1 LVSDR
6 EGGGISPLRWHFDEP
21 PNEEVFPPMIRTKRF
36 VAALRR
42 TPSDLKR
49 LFQEPLLL
57 MGILL
62 VNVFLFLFVVLPL
75 FKIFQL
81 SFEDNGRFSLQVF
94 VDLMS
99 KRYNVQP
106 LIHSLT
112 LGVAVSI
119 LGTLI
124 GFIFAYA
131 ITRVDIPWKRFFTV
145 TATFPIIAPPFMM
158 SLSAILLFGK
168 QGFVSKMILREMIQ
182 FKIYGFW
189 GLLVVETL
197 TYFSTAYLTLYGVLQ
212 AIDPAL
218 EDAALDLGASKGKIF
233 RSITLPLA
241 TPGIASAILLI
252 FSQSLADFGNPMILA
267 GNYTILATQAYLT
280 IVGMYNMK
288 GGAALAILLLIPS
301 LIAFCVQKYWVS
313 RKSYVT
319 VTGKPSAARIKVD
332 RPLTKYSI
340 FGLCLLLAS
349 VIFLFYGMILFG
361 SVVKLWGANH
371 SLTWDNYVH
380 VFTIGWEYIKDT
392 LLLSSIA
399 TPIAGVL
406 AMVIAFLVVRKNF
419 PGKRLMELVSLL
431 TFAVPGTVV
440 GIGYILAFNQRP
452 LLLTG
457 TAAIIVLLFIFR
469 DIAVGVQTGIAELQQ
484 IDPSIEEAST
494 DLGADSSVTFR
505 RITLPL
511 ITPAFYAGLA
521 FTFVKC
527 MTAISAVIFVV
538 SGKWNL
544 ITIAILGSVENSD
557 LSQAAAFSV
566 VIIIFILLALWLI
579 QFLVNRLGGGRK
591 LKFEKAE
598 TLQSI

>member
-1 LVSDR
+1 MPRSVRAVAYL
-6 EGGGISPLRWHFDEP
+6 
-21 PNEEVFPPMIRTKRF
+21 KRI
-36 VAALRR
+36 
-42 TPSDLKR
+42 PSDIRKLWG
-49 LFQEPLLL
+49 EPLLL
-57 MGILL
+57 FGITL
-62 VNVFLFLFVVLPL
+62 VSVFLFLFIVLPL

-81 SFEDNGRFSLQVF
+81 SFEENGRYSLKVF
-94 VDLMS
+94 AELLS
-99 KRYNVQP
+99 KSYNVQP

-112 LGVAVSI
+112 LGAAVSI
-119 LGTLI
+119 LGTVI

-131 ITRVDIPWKRFFTV
+131 VTRVDIPWKRFFNV

-168 QGFVSKMILREMIQ
+168 QGFVSNMILNDIIH
-182 FKIYGFW
+182 FKIYGFY

-218 EDAALDLGASKGKIF
+218 EDAALDLGAPKWKVF
-233 RSITLPLA
+233 TRITLPLA
-241 TPGIASAILLI
+241 TPGIASAILLV

-280 IVGMYNMK
+280 IVGMYDMRS
-288 GGAALAILLLIPS
+288 GAGLAILLLIPS
-301 LIAFCVQKYWVS
+301 LIAFGLQKYWVS

-319 VTGKPSAARIKVD
+319 VTGKPSSTRIKMDHPV
-332 RPLTKYSI
+332 TKYSI
-340 FGLCLLLAS
+340 FGLCLLLTG

-361 SVVKLWGANH
+361 SFVKLWGANH
-371 SLTWDNYVH
+371 TLTFGNYKH
-380 VFTIGWEYIKDT
+380 VFTVGWGFIRDT

-399 TPIAGVL
+399 TPIAGIL
-406 AMVIAFLVVRKNF
+406 AMFIAFLVVRKNF

-440 GIGYILAFNQRP
+440 GIGYILAFNEYP
-452 LLLTG
+452 LKLTG

-469 DIAVGVQTGIAELQQ
+469 DLAVGVQTGIAELQQ
-484 IDPSIEEAST
+484 IDPSIEEAAT
-494 DLGADSSVTFR
+494 DLGADSATTFR

-527 MTAISAVIFVV
+527 MTAVSAVIFVV

-566 VIIIFILLALWLI
+566 VIIVFILLALWLI
-579 QFLVNRLGGGRK
+579 QFLVKQMQGEQRIR
-591 LKFEKAE
+591 FERAE
-598 TLQSI
+598 AL

>member
-1 LVSDR
+1 
-6 EGGGISPLRWHFDEP
+6 
-21 PNEEVFPPMIRTKRF
+21 MIRTKRF
-36 VAALRR
+36 VATLKR

-131 ITRVDIPWKRFFTV
+131 ITRVNIPWKRFFTV

-168 QGFVSKMILREMIQ
+168 QGFVSKMILGEIIQ

-392 LLLSSIA
+392 LILSSIA
-399 TPIAGVL
+399 TPISGVL

-511 ITPAFYAGLA
+511 ITPAFYTGLA

>member
-1 LVSDR
+1 
-6 EGGGISPLRWHFDEP
+6 
-21 PNEEVFPPMIRTKRF
+21 MIRTKRF
-36 VAALRR
+36 VASLRR

-131 ITRVDIPWKRFFTV
+131 ITRVNIPWKRFFTV

-332 RPLTKYSI
+332 RSLTKYSI

-371 SLTWDNYVH
+371 SLTWNNYIH

-399 TPIAGVL
+399 TPISGVL
-406 AMVIAFLVVRKNF
+406 AMIIAFLVVRKNF

-494 DLGADSSVTFR
+494 DLGADSSITFR

-511 ITPAFYAGLA
+511 ITPAFYSGLA

-566 VIIIFILLALWLI
+566 VIIVFILLALWLI

-598 TLQSI
+598 SLQSI

>member
-1 LVSDR
+1 MAKR
-6 EGGGISPLRWHFDEP
+6 
-21 PNEEVFPPMIRTKRF
+21 KRF
-36 VAALRR
+36 VAYFKRI
-42 TPSDLKR
+42 PSDIRKLVR
-49 LFQEPLLL
+49 EPLLL
-57 MGILL
+57 IGILL
-62 VNVFLFLFVVLPL
+62 VNLFLFLFIVFPL
-75 FKIFQL
+75 FKIFQM
-81 SFEDNGRFSLQVF
+81 SFEENGQFSLQVF
-94 VDLMS
+94 VDVLS
-99 KRYNVQP
+99 KRYNVLP
-106 LIHSLT
+106 LIHSLN

-119 LGTLI
+119 LSTMI
-124 GFIFAYA
+124 GFVFAYA
-131 ITRVDIPWKRFFTV
+131 ITRVDIPWKRFFNV

-168 QGFVSKMILREMIQ
+168 QGFVSKMILDGLIE
-182 FKIYGFW
+182 FKIYGFY

-197 TYFSTAYLTLYGVLQ
+197 TYFPTAYLTLYGVLQ

-241 TPGIASAILLI
+241 TPGLASAFLLV

-301 LIAFCVQKYWVS
+301 LIAFFLQKYWVS

-319 VTGKPSAARIKVD
+319 VTGKPSTTRIKMD
-332 RPLTKYSI
+332 YPLTKYSI
-340 FGLCLLLAS
+340 FGLCLLLAAI
-349 VIFLFYGMILFG
+349 IFLFYGMVFFG
-361 SVVKLWGANH
+361 SLVKLWGANH
-371 SLTWDNYVH
+371 SLTINNYRH
-380 VFTIGWEYIKDT
+380 VFTVGWEFIKDT
-392 LLLSSIA
+392 LLLSSVA
-399 TPIAGVL
+399 TPIAGIL
-406 AMVIAFLVVRKNF
+406 AMIIAFLVVRKNF
-419 PGKRLMELVSLL
+419 PGKRLMEMVSLL

-440 GIGYILAFNQRP
+440 GIGYILAFNEPP
-452 LLLTG
+452 LVLTG
-457 TAAIIVLLFIFR
+457 TAAIIILLFIFR

-494 DLGADSSVTFR
+494 DLGADSSYTFR
-505 RITLPL
+505 KITLPL
-511 ITPAFYAGLA
+511 ITPAFYSGLA

-579 QFLVNRLGGGRK
+579 QYLVNQIGGGRK
-591 LKFEKAE
+591 IKFEKAE
-598 TLQSI
+598 VVRSN

>member
-1 LVSDR
+1 MPRSVRAVAYL
-6 EGGGISPLRWHFDEP
+6 
-21 PNEEVFPPMIRTKRF
+21 KRI
-36 VAALRR
+36 
-42 TPSDLKR
+42 PSDIRKLWR
-49 LFQEPLLL
+49 EPLLL
-57 MGILL
+57 FGITL
-62 VNVFLFLFVVLPL
+62 VSVFLFLFIVLPL

-81 SFEDNGRFSLQVF
+81 SFEENGHYSLKVF
-94 VDLMS
+94 AELLS
-99 KRYNVQP
+99 KNYNVQP

-112 LGVAVSI
+112 LGAAVSI
-119 LGTLI
+119 LGTVI

-131 ITRVDIPWKRFFTV
+131 VTRVDIPWKRFFNV

-168 QGFVSKMILREMIQ
+168 QGFVSNMILNDIIH
-182 FKIYGFW
+182 FKIYGFY

-218 EDAALDLGASKGKIF
+218 EDAALDLGASKWKVF
-233 RSITLPLA
+233 TRITLPLA
-241 TPGIASAILLI
+241 TPGIASAILLV

-280 IVGMYNMK
+280 IVGMYDMRS
-288 GGAALAILLLIPS
+288 GAGLAILLLIPS
-301 LIAFCVQKYWVS
+301 LIAFGLQKYWVS

-319 VTGKPSAARIKVD
+319 VTGKPSSTRIKMDHPV
-332 RPLTKYSI
+332 TKYSI
-340 FGLCLLLAS
+340 FGLCLLLTG

-361 SVVKLWGANH
+361 SFVKLWGANH
-371 SLTWDNYVH
+371 TLTFGNYKH
-380 VFTIGWEYIKDT
+380 VFTVGWGFIRDT

-399 TPIAGVL
+399 TPIAGIL
-406 AMVIAFLVVRKNF
+406 AMFIAFLVVRKNF

-440 GIGYILAFNQRP
+440 GIGYILAFNEYP
-452 LLLTG
+452 LKLTG

-469 DIAVGVQTGIAELQQ
+469 DLAVGVQTGIAELQQ
-484 IDPSIEEAST
+484 IDPSIEEAAT
-494 DLGADSSVTFR
+494 DLGADSATTFR

-527 MTAISAVIFVV
+527 MTAVSAVIFVV

-566 VIIIFILLALWLI
+566 VIIVFILLALWLI
-579 QFLVNRLGGGRK
+579 QFLVKQMQGEQRIR
-591 LKFEKAE
+591 FERAE
-598 TLQSI
+598 AL

>member
-1 LVSDR
+1 MAT
-6 EGGGISPLRWHFDEP
+6 H
-21 PNEEVFPPMIRTKRF
+21 KRLIAYF
-36 VAALRR
+36 KRI
-42 TPSDLKR
+42 PSDIRKL
-49 LFQEPLLL
+49 LGDPLLL
-57 MGILL
+57 IGILL
-62 VNVFLFLFVVLPL
+62 VNLFLFLFIVFPL

-81 SFEDNGRFSLQVF
+81 SFEEEGRFSINVF
-94 VDLMS
+94 FELLS

-119 LGTLI
+119 LSTAI

-131 ITRVDIPWKRFFTV
+131 VTRVDIPWKRFFNV

-168 QGFVSKMILREMIQ
+168 QGFVSKMILGNLIE
-182 FKIYGFW
+182 FKIYGFY

-197 TYFSTAYLTLYGVLQ
+197 TYFPTAYLTLYGVLQ

-241 TPGIASAILLI
+241 TPGLASAFLLV

-280 IVGMYNMK
+280 IVGMYDMK

-301 LIAFCVQKYWVS
+301 LIAFFLQKYWVS

-319 VTGKPSAARIKVD
+319 VTGKPSATRIKMD
-332 RPLTKYSI
+332 HPLTKVSI
-340 FGLCLLLAS
+340 FGLCILLTT
-349 VIFLFYGMILFG
+349 VIFLFYGMVFFG
-361 SVVKLWGANH
+361 SLVKLWGANH
-371 SLTWDNYVH
+371 TLTLNNYKH
-380 VFTIGWEYIKDT
+380 VFTVGGEFIKDT

-399 TPIAGVL
+399 TPIAGIL
-406 AMVIAFLVVRKNF
+406 AMIIAFLVVRKNF
-419 PGKRLMELVSLL
+419 PGKRLMEMVSLL

-440 GIGYILAFNQRP
+440 GIGYILAFNEPP
-452 LLLTG
+452 LVLTG

-494 DLGADSSVTFR
+494 DLGADSSFTFR
-505 RITLPL
+505 KITLPL
-511 ITPAFYAGLA
+511 ITPAFYSGLA

-566 VIIIFILLALWLI
+566 VIIVFILLALWLI
-579 QFLVNRLGGGRK
+579 QFLVNRVGGGRK
-591 LKFEKAE
+591 IRFEKAE
-598 TLQSI
+598 VVRSN

>member
-1 LVSDR
+1 MPKSGRAVAYL
-6 EGGGISPLRWHFDEP
+6 
-21 PNEEVFPPMIRTKRF
+21 KR
-36 VAALRR
+36 V
-42 TPSDLKR
+42 PSDLRK
-49 LFQEPLLL
+49 LWEEPLLL
-57 MGILL
+57 LGITL
-62 VNVFLFLFVVLPL
+62 VGIFLFLFIVLPL

-81 SFEDNGRFSLQVF
+81 SFEESGRYSLNVF
-94 VDLMS
+94 VELLS

-106 LIHSLT
+106 LIHSLN
-112 LGVAVSI
+112 LGAAVSI
-119 LGTLI
+119 LGTAI

-131 ITRVDIPWKRFFTV
+131 ITRVDIPWKRFFNI

-168 QGFVSKMILREMIQ
+168 QGFVSNMLLNNVIQ
-182 FKIYGFW
+182 FKIYGFY

-218 EDAALDLGASKGKIF
+218 EDAALDLGASKWKVF
-233 RSITLPLA
+233 TRITLPLA
-241 TPGIASAILLI
+241 TPGIASAILLV

-280 IVGMYNMK
+280 IVGMYDMRS
-288 GGAALAILLLIPS
+288 GAGLAILLLIPS
-301 LIAFCVQKYWVS
+301 LIAFGLQKYWVS

-319 VTGKPSAARIKVD
+319 VTGKPSSTRIKMD
-332 RPLTKYSI
+332 HPITKYSI
-340 FGLCLLLAS
+340 FGLCLLLTA
-349 VIFLFYGMILFG
+349 VIFLFYGMVLFG

-371 SLTWDNYVH
+371 TLTFDNYRH
-380 VFTIGWEYIKDT
+380 VFTVGWGFIRDT

-399 TPIAGVL
+399 TPIAGLL
-406 AMVIAFLVVRKNF
+406 AMFIAFLVVRKNF

-440 GIGYILAFNQRP
+440 GIGYILAFNEYP
-452 LLLTG
+452 LKLTG

-469 DIAVGVQTGIAELQQ
+469 DLAVGVQTGIAELQQ
-484 IDPSIEEAST
+484 IDPCIEEAAT
-494 DLGADSSVTFR
+494 DLGADSATTFR

-527 MTAISAVIFVV
+527 MTAVSAVIFVV

-566 VIIIFILLALWLI
+566 VIILFILLALWLI
-579 QFLVNRLGGGRK
+579 QYLVKKMQGERRI
-591 LKFEKAE
+591 KFERAE
-598 TLQSI
+598 AL

>member
-1 LVSDR
+1 
-6 EGGGISPLRWHFDEP
+6 
-21 PNEEVFPPMIRTKRF
+21 MKRSQRM
-36 VAALRR
+36 VAYLRR
-42 TPSDLKR
+42 APSDIRK
-49 LFQEPLLL
+49 LFKEPLLL
-57 MGILL
+57 VGILL
-62 VNVFLFLFVVLPL
+62 VNLFLFLFIVLPL

-81 SFEDNGRFSLQVF
+81 SFEENGQFSLGVF
-94 VDLMS
+94 GDLLS

-112 LGVAVSI
+112 LGVSVSI
-119 LGTLI
+119 LGTII

-131 ITRVDIPWKRFFTV
+131 ITRADIPWKRFFNI

-168 QGFVSKMILREMIQ
+168 QGFVSKLILQNMIQ
-182 FKIYGFW
+182 FQIYGFY
-189 GLLVVETL
+189 GLLMVETL

-218 EDAALDLGASKGKIF
+218 EDAALDLGASKGKVF
-233 RSITLPLA
+233 KSITLPLA
-241 TPGIASAILLI
+241 TPGIASAVLLI
-252 FSQSLADFGNPMILA
+252 FSQSLADFGNPIILA

-301 LIAFCVQKYWVS
+301 LIAFLLQKYWVS

-319 VTGKPSAARIKVD
+319 VTGKPSSARIKMD
-332 RPLTKYSI
+332 DPLTRYGI
-340 FGLCLLLAS
+340 FGLCLFLTLI
-349 VIFLFYGMILFG
+349 IFLFYGMVIFG
-361 SVVKLWGANH
+361 SFVKLWGANH
-371 SLTWDNYVH
+371 SLTLNNYRH
-380 VFTIGWEYIKDT
+380 VFTIGWKYIKDT

-399 TPIAGVL
+399 TPLSGIL
-406 AMVIAFLVVRKNF
+406 AMIIAFLVVRKQF

-440 GIGYILAFNQRP
+440 GIGYILAFNQPP
-452 LLLTG
+452 LVLTG

-494 DLGADSSVTFR
+494 DLGADSAFTFR
-505 RITLPL
+505 KITLPL
-511 ITPAFYAGLA
+511 ITPAFYSGLA

-566 VIIIFILLALWLI
+566 VIIIFILIALWLI
-579 QFLVNRLGGGRK
+579 QRLVNQLGRGRK
-591 LKFEKAE
+591 IKFEKAE
-598 TLQSI
+598 AI

>member
-1 LVSDR
+1 
-6 EGGGISPLRWHFDEP
+6 
-21 PNEEVFPPMIRTKRF
+21 MIRTKRL
-36 VAALRR
+36 VAGLRR
-42 TPSDLKR
+42 TPSDVKR

-112 LGVAVSI
+112 LGMAVSI

-241 TPGIASAILLI
+241 TPGIASAMLLI

-280 IVGMYNMK
+280 IVGMFNMK

-392 LLLSSIA
+392 LILSSIA

-511 ITPAFYAGLA
+511 ITPAFYSGLA

-579 QFLVNRLGGGRK
+579 QFLVSRLGGGRK

>member
-1 LVSDR
+1 MPRSGRAVAYL
-6 EGGGISPLRWHFDEP
+6 
-21 PNEEVFPPMIRTKRF
+21 KR
-36 VAALRR
+36 V
-42 TPSDLKR
+42 PSDIRKLWR
-49 LFQEPLLL
+49 EPLLL
-57 MGILL
+57 FGITM
-62 VNVFLFLFVVLPL
+62 VGVFLFLFIVLPL

-81 SFEDNGRFSLQVF
+81 SFEENGRYSLKVF
-94 VDLMS
+94 AELLS
-99 KRYNVQP
+99 KSYNVQP

-112 LGVAVSI
+112 LGAAVSI
-119 LGTLI
+119 LGTVI

-131 ITRVDIPWKRFFTV
+131 VTRVDIPWKRFFNV

-168 QGFVSKMILREMIQ
+168 QGFVSNMILNDIIH
-182 FKIYGFW
+182 FKIYGFY

-218 EDAALDLGASKGKIF
+218 EDAALDLGAPKWKVF
-233 RSITLPLA
+233 TRITLPLA
-241 TPGIASAILLI
+241 TPGIASAILLV

-280 IVGMYNMK
+280 IVGMYDMRS
-288 GGAALAILLLIPS
+288 GAGLAILLLIPS
-301 LIAFCVQKYWVS
+301 LIAFGLQKYWVS

-319 VTGKPSAARIKVD
+319 VTGKPSSTRIKMDHPV
-332 RPLTKYSI
+332 TKYSI
-340 FGLCLLLAS
+340 FGLCLLLTG
-349 VIFLFYGMILFG
+349 VIFLFYGMVLFG
-361 SVVKLWGANH
+361 SIVKLWGANH
-371 SLTWDNYVH
+371 SLTFANYKH
-380 VFTIGWEYIKDT
+380 VFTVGWGFIRDT

-399 TPIAGVL
+399 TPIAGIL
-406 AMVIAFLVVRKNF
+406 AMIIAFLVVRKNF

-440 GIGYILAFNQRP
+440 GIGYILAFNQYP
-452 LLLTG
+452 LKLTG

-469 DIAVGVQTGIAELQQ
+469 DLAVGVQTGIAELQQ
-484 IDPSIEEAST
+484 IDPSIEEAAT
-494 DLGADSSVTFR
+494 DLGADSATTFR

-527 MTAISAVIFVV
+527 MTAVSAVIFVV

-566 VIIIFILLALWLI
+566 VIILFILLALWLI
-579 QFLVNRLGGGRK
+579 QFLVKQMQGERRI
-591 LKFEKAE
+591 KFERAE
-598 TLQSI
+598 AL

>member
-1 LVSDR
+1 ML
-6 EGGGISPLRWHFDEP
+6 
-21 PNEEVFPPMIRTKRF
+21 KRKRI
-36 VAALRR
+36 VAYLKRA
-42 TPSDLKR
+42 PSDIRK
-49 LFQEPLLL
+49 LFRDPLLL
-57 MGILL
+57 IGIIL
-62 VNVFLFLFVVLPL
+62 VNVFLFLFIVLPL

-81 SFEDNGRFSLQVF
+81 SFEENGQFSLKVF
-94 VDLMS
+94 VEVLS

-106 LIHSLT
+106 LIHSLN

-119 LGTLI
+119 LSTVI

-131 ITRVDIPWKRFFTV
+131 VTRVDIPWKRFFNV

-168 QGFVSKMILREMIQ
+168 QGFVSKMILQNLIE
-182 FKIYGFW
+182 FKIYGFY

-218 EDAALDLGASKGKIF
+218 EDAALDLGASKGKVF

-241 TPGIASAILLI
+241 TPGIASAILLV

-280 IVGMYNMK
+280 IVGMYDMK

-301 LIAFCVQKYWVS
+301 LMAFCLQKYWVS

-319 VTGKPSAARIKVD
+319 VTGKPSTTRIKMDHPV
-332 RPLTKYSI
+332 TKFSI
-340 FGLCLLLAS
+340 FGLCLVLAGI
-349 VIFLFYGMILFG
+349 IFLFYGMVFFG
-361 SVVKLWGANH
+361 SLVKLWGANH
-371 SLTWDNYVH
+371 SLTLNNYKH
-380 VFTIGWEYIKDT
+380 VFTVGWEFIKDT
-392 LLLSSIA
+392 LILSSIA
-399 TPIAGVL
+399 TPIAGIL
-406 AMVIAFLVVRKNF
+406 AMIIAFLVVRKNF

-440 GIGYILAFNQRP
+440 GIGYILAFNQPP
-452 LLLTG
+452 LVLTG
-457 TAAIIVLLFIFR
+457 TAAIIILLFIFR
-469 DIAVGVQTGIAELQQ
+469 DLAVGVQTGIAELQQ

-494 DLGADSSVTFR
+494 DLGADSSHTFR
-505 RITLPL
+505 KITLPL
-511 ITPAFYAGLA
+511 ITPAFYSGLA

-566 VIIIFILLALWLI
+566 VIIVFILLALWLI
-579 QFLVNRLGGGRK
+579 QYLVNQMGGGRRI
-591 LKFEKAE
+591 KFEKAE
-598 TLQSI
+598 ALQSR

>member
-1 LVSDR
+1 MAT
-6 EGGGISPLRWHFDEP
+6 H
-21 PNEEVFPPMIRTKRF
+21 KRLIAYF
-36 VAALRR
+36 KRI
-42 TPSDLKR
+42 PSDIRKLVR
-49 LFQEPLLL
+49 EPLLL
-57 MGILL
+57 IGILL
-62 VNVFLFLFVVLPL
+62 VNLFLFLFIVFPL

-81 SFEDNGRFSLQVF
+81 SFEEEGRLSISVF
-94 VDLMS
+94 FDLLS

-106 LIHSLT
+106 LIHSLN
-112 LGVAVSI
+112 LGVTVSI
-119 LGTLI
+119 LSTVI

-131 ITRVDIPWKRFFTV
+131 VTRVDIPWKRFFNV

-168 QGFVSKMILREMIQ
+168 QGFVSKMILGNLIE
-182 FKIYGFW
+182 FKIYGFY

-197 TYFSTAYLTLYGVLQ
+197 TYFPTAYLTLYGVLQ

-241 TPGIASAILLI
+241 TPGLASAFLLV

-280 IVGMYNMK
+280 IVGMYDMK

-301 LIAFCVQKYWVS
+301 LIAFFLQKYWVS

-319 VTGKPSAARIKVD
+319 VTGKPSATRIKMD
-332 RPLTKYSI
+332 HPLTKVSI
-340 FGLCLLLAS
+340 FGLCILLTT
-349 VIFLFYGMILFG
+349 VIFLFYGMVFFG
-361 SVVKLWGANH
+361 SLVKLWGANH
-371 SLTWDNYVH
+371 TLTLNNYKH
-380 VFTIGWEYIKDT
+380 VFTVGGEFIKDT

-399 TPIAGVL
+399 TPIAGIL
-406 AMVIAFLVVRKNF
+406 AMIIAFLVVRKNF
-419 PGKRLMELVSLL
+419 PGKRLMEMVSLL

-440 GIGYILAFNQRP
+440 GIGYILAFNEPP
-452 LLLTG
+452 LVLTG

-494 DLGADSSVTFR
+494 DLGADSSFTFR
-505 RITLPL
+505 KITLPL
-511 ITPAFYAGLA
+511 ITPAFYSGLA

-566 VIIIFILLALWLI
+566 VIIVFILLALWLI
-579 QFLVNRLGGGRK
+579 QFLVNRVGGGRK
-591 LKFEKAE
+591 IRFEKAE
-598 TLQSI
+598 VVRSN

>member
-1 LVSDR
+1 MPRSGRAVAYL
-6 EGGGISPLRWHFDEP
+6 
-21 PNEEVFPPMIRTKRF
+21 KR
-36 VAALRR
+36 V
-42 TPSDLKR
+42 PSDIRKLWR
-49 LFQEPLLL
+49 EPLLL
-57 MGILL
+57 LGITL
-62 VNVFLFLFVVLPL
+62 VSVFLFLFIVLPL

-81 SFEDNGRFSLQVF
+81 SFEENGRYSLKVF
-94 VDLMS
+94 AELLS
-99 KRYNVQP
+99 KSYNVQP

-112 LGVAVSI
+112 LGAAVSI
-119 LGTLI
+119 LGTVI

-131 ITRVDIPWKRFFTV
+131 VTRVDIPWKRFFNV

-168 QGFVSKMILREMIQ
+168 QGFVSNMILNDIIH
-182 FKIYGFW
+182 FKIYGFY

-218 EDAALDLGASKGKIF
+218 EDAALDLGASKWKVF
-233 RSITLPLA
+233 TRITLPLA
-241 TPGIASAILLI
+241 TPGIASAILLV

-280 IVGMYNMK
+280 IVGMYDMRS
-288 GGAALAILLLIPS
+288 GAGLAILLLIPS
-301 LIAFCVQKYWVS
+301 LIAFGLQKYWVS

-319 VTGKPSAARIKVD
+319 VTGKPSSTRIKMDHPV
-332 RPLTKYSI
+332 TKYSI
-340 FGLCLLLAS
+340 FGLCLLLTG
-349 VIFLFYGMILFG
+349 VIFLFYGMVLFG
-361 SVVKLWGANH
+361 SLVKLWGANH
-371 SLTWDNYVH
+371 SLTFDNYKH
-380 VFTIGWEYIKDT
+380 VFTVGWGFIRDT

-399 TPIAGVL
+399 TPIAGIL
-406 AMVIAFLVVRKNF
+406 AMIIAFLVVRKNF

-440 GIGYILAFNQRP
+440 GIGYILAFNQYP
-452 LLLTG
+452 LKLTG

-469 DIAVGVQTGIAELQQ
+469 DLAVGVQTGIAELQQ
-484 IDPSIEEAST
+484 IDPSIEEAAT
-494 DLGADSSVTFR
+494 DLGADSATTFR

-527 MTAISAVIFVV
+527 MTAVSAVIFVV

-566 VIIIFILLALWLI
+566 VIILFILLALWLI
-579 QFLVNRLGGGRK
+579 QFLVKQMQGETRI
-591 LKFEKAE
+591 KFERAE
-598 TLQSI
+598 AL

>member
-1 LVSDR
+1 
-6 EGGGISPLRWHFDEP
+6 
-21 PNEEVFPPMIRTKRF
+21 MIQSKRF
-36 VAALRR
+36 AAYLKRI
-42 TPSDLKR
+42 PSDIKKLLR
-49 LFQEPLLL
+49 EPFLLT
-57 MGILL
+57 GILL
-62 VNVFLFLFVVLPL
+62 VNVFLFLFIVLPL

-81 SFEDNGRFSLQVF
+81 SFEVEGHFSLRIF
-94 VDLMS
+94 YELMS
-99 KRYNVQP
+99 KSYNVRP

-112 LGVAVSI
+112 LGTAVAI

-131 ITRVDIPWKRFFTV
+131 ITRVDIPWKRFFSV

-168 QGFVSKMILREMIQ
+168 QGFVSKMILQNVVQ
-182 FKIYGFW
+182 FKIYGFY

-218 EDAALDLGASKGKIF
+218 EDAALDLGASKGKVF

-280 IVGMYNMK
+280 IVGMYDMK

-319 VTGKPSAARIKVD
+319 VTGKPSSTRIKMDHPV
-332 RPLTKYSI
+332 TKYSI
-340 FGLCLLLAS
+340 FGLCLILAS
-349 VIFLFYGMILFG
+349 IIFLFYGMVFFG
-361 SVVKLWGANH
+361 SLVKLWGVNH
-371 SLTWDNYVH
+371 TLTLNNYRH
-380 VFTIGWEYIKDT
+380 VFTVGWEFIKDT

-399 TPIAGVL
+399 TPIAGIL
-406 AMVIAFLVVRKNF
+406 GMIIAFLVVRKQF

-440 GIGYILAFNQRP
+440 GIGYILAFNQPP
-452 LLLTG
+452 LVLTG
-457 TAAIIVLLFIFR
+457 TAAIIILLFIFR
-469 DIAVGVQTGIAELQQ
+469 DLAVGVQTGIAELQQ

-494 DLGADSSVTFR
+494 DLGADSARTFR
-505 RITLPL
+505 KITLPL
-511 ITPAFYAGLA
+511 ITPAFYSGLA

-544 ITIAILGSVENSD
+544 ITVAILGSVENSD
-557 LSQAAAFSV
+557 LAQAAAFSV

-579 QFLVNRLGGGRK
+579 QFLVDRMGGGRK
-591 LKFEKAE
+591 IKFEKPEAI
-598 TLQSI
+598 QSI

>member
-1 LVSDR
+1 MTK
-6 EGGGISPLRWHFDEP
+6 G
-21 PNEEVFPPMIRTKRF
+21 KRF
-36 VAALRR
+36 VVYIKRV
-42 TPSDLKR
+42 PSDVRR
-49 LFQEPLLL
+49 LFNEPLLL
-57 MGILL
+57 IGIIL
-62 VNVFLFLFVVLPL
+62 VNLFLFLFIVLPL

-81 SFEDNGRFSLQVF
+81 SFEENGYFSVGIF
-94 VDLMS
+94 YDLMS
-99 KRYNVQP
+99 KSYNVKP

-131 ITRVDIPWKRFFTV
+131 VTRVDIPWKKFFNI

-168 QGFVSKMILREMIQ
+168 QGFVSKMILQNMIE
-182 FKIYGFW
+182 FKIYGFY

-197 TYFSTAYLTLYGVLQ
+197 TYFSTAYLTMYGVLQ

-218 EDAALDLGASKGKIF
+218 EDAALDLGATKGKVF

-241 TPGIASAILLI
+241 TPGIASAMLLV

-267 GNYTILATQAYLT
+267 GNYTILAIQAYLT
-280 IVGMYNMK
+280 IVGMYDMK

-301 LIAFCVQKYWVS
+301 LIAFYFQKYWVS

-319 VTGKPSAARIKVD
+319 VTGKPSSTRIKMD
-332 RPLTKYSI
+332 HPLTKYSI
-340 FGLCLLLAS
+340 FGLCLLLTGI
-349 VIFLFYGMILFG
+349 IFLFYGMVLFG
-361 SVVKLWGANH
+361 SLVKLWGANH
-371 SLTWDNYVH
+371 TLTLDNYQH
-380 VFTIGWEYIKDT
+380 AFTVGWEYIKDT
-392 LLLSSIA
+392 LILSSIA
-399 TPIAGVL
+399 TPIAGIL
-406 AMVIAFLVVRKNF
+406 AMIIAFLVVRKNF

-440 GIGYILAFNQRP
+440 GIGYILAFNQPP
-452 LLLTG
+452 LVLTG

-494 DLGADSSVTFR
+494 DLGADSSFTFR
-505 RITLPL
+505 KITLPL
-511 ITPAFYAGLA
+511 ITPAFYSGLA

-557 LSQAAAFSV
+557 LAQAAAFSI
-566 VIIIFILLALWLI
+566 VIIVFILLALWLI
-579 QFLVNRLGGGRK
+579 QFLVNRLGGGRRI
-591 LKFEKAE
+591 KFEKAE
-598 TLQSI
+598 ALQAI

>member
-1 LVSDR
+1 MVSDR

>member
-1 LVSDR
+1 
-6 EGGGISPLRWHFDEP
+6 
-21 PNEEVFPPMIRTKRF
+21 MIRTKRF

-241 TPGIASAILLI
+241 TPGIASAVLLI

-332 RPLTKYSI
+332 RSLTKYSI

-399 TPIAGVL
+399 TPISGVL

-511 ITPAFYAGLA
+511 ITPAFYTGLA

>member
-1 LVSDR
+1 
-6 EGGGISPLRWHFDEP
+6 
-21 PNEEVFPPMIRTKRF
+21 MIRTKRF
-36 VAALRR
+36 VATLRR

-99 KRYNVQP
+99 KQYNVQP

-119 LGTLI
+119 LGTVI

-131 ITRVDIPWKRFFTV
+131 ITRVAIPWKRFFTV

-168 QGFVSKMILREMIQ
+168 QGFVSKMILREIIQ

-371 SLTWDNYVH
+371 SLTLDNYAH

-406 AMVIAFLVVRKNF
+406 AMIIAFLVVRKNF

-457 TAAIIVLLFIFR
+457 TAAIIVLVFIFR

-494 DLGADSSVTFR
+494 DLGADSSITFR

-511 ITPAFYAGLA
+511 ITPAFYSGLA

-566 VIIIFILLALWLI
+566 VIIVFILLALWLI
-579 QFLVNRLGGGRK
+579 QFLVSRLGGGRK

-598 TLQSI
+598 SLQSI

>member
-1 LVSDR
+1 MPRSGRAVAYL
-6 EGGGISPLRWHFDEP
+6 
-21 PNEEVFPPMIRTKRF
+21 KR
-36 VAALRR
+36 V
-42 TPSDLKR
+42 PSDIRKLWR
-49 LFQEPLLL
+49 EPLLL
-57 MGILL
+57 LGITL
-62 VNVFLFLFVVLPL
+62 VSVFLFLFIVLPL

-81 SFEDNGRFSLQVF
+81 SFEENGRYSLKVF
-94 VDLMS
+94 AELLS
-99 KRYNVQP
+99 KSYNVQP

-112 LGVAVSI
+112 LGAAVSI
-119 LGTLI
+119 LGTVI

-131 ITRVDIPWKRFFTV
+131 VTRVDIPWKRFFNV

-168 QGFVSKMILREMIQ
+168 QGFVSNMILNDIIH
-182 FKIYGFW
+182 FKIYGFY

-218 EDAALDLGASKGKIF
+218 EDAALDLGASKWKVF
-233 RSITLPLA
+233 TRITLPLA
-241 TPGIASAILLI
+241 TPGIASAILLV

-280 IVGMYNMK
+280 IVGMYDMRS
-288 GGAALAILLLIPS
+288 GAGLAILLLIPS
-301 LIAFCVQKYWVS
+301 LIAFGLQKYWVS

-319 VTGKPSAARIKVD
+319 VTGKPSSTRIKMDHPV
-332 RPLTKYSI
+332 TKYSI
-340 FGLCLLLAS
+340 FGLCLLLTG
-349 VIFLFYGMILFG
+349 VIFLFYGMVLFG
-361 SVVKLWGANH
+361 SFVKLWGANH
-371 SLTWDNYVH
+371 SLTFGNYKH
-380 VFTIGWEYIKDT
+380 VFTVGWGFIRDT

-399 TPIAGVL
+399 TPIAGIL
-406 AMVIAFLVVRKNF
+406 AMIIAFLVVRKNF

-440 GIGYILAFNQRP
+440 GIGYILAFNEYP
-452 LLLTG
+452 LKLTG

-469 DIAVGVQTGIAELQQ
+469 DLAVGVQTGIAELQQ
-484 IDPSIEEAST
+484 IDPSIEEAAT
-494 DLGADSSVTFR
+494 DLGADSATTFW

-527 MTAISAVIFVV
+527 MTAVSAVIFVV

-566 VIIIFILLALWLI
+566 VIILFILLALWLI
-579 QFLVNRLGGGRK
+579 QFLVKQMQGEQRIR
-591 LKFEKAE
+591 FERAE
-598 TLQSI
+598 AL

>member
-1 LVSDR
+1 
-6 EGGGISPLRWHFDEP
+6 
-21 PNEEVFPPMIRTKRF
+21 MIRTKRF

-42 TPSDLKR
+42 TPSDVKR

-57 MGILL
+57 MGIVL

-131 ITRVDIPWKRFFTV
+131 ITRVNIPWKRFFTV

-168 QGFVSKMILREMIQ
+168 QGFVSKMILREIIQ

-332 RPLTKYSI
+332 RSLTKYSI

-371 SLTWDNYVH
+371 SLTWNNYIH

-399 TPIAGVL
+399 TPISGVL
-406 AMVIAFLVVRKNF
+406 AMIIAFLVVRKNF

-494 DLGADSSVTFR
+494 DLGADSSITFR

-511 ITPAFYAGLA
+511 ITPAFYSGLA

-598 TLQSI
+598 SLQSI

>member
-1 LVSDR
+1 MPKSGRAVAYL
-6 EGGGISPLRWHFDEP
+6 
-21 PNEEVFPPMIRTKRF
+21 KR
-36 VAALRR
+36 V
-42 TPSDLKR
+42 PSDLRK
-49 LFQEPLLL
+49 LWEEPLLL
-57 MGILL
+57 LGITL
-62 VNVFLFLFVVLPL
+62 VGIFLFLFIVLPL

-81 SFEDNGRFSLQVF
+81 SFEESGRYSLKVF
-94 VDLMS
+94 VELLS

-106 LIHSLT
+106 LIHSLN
-112 LGVAVSI
+112 LGAAVSI
-119 LGTLI
+119 LGTAI

-131 ITRVDIPWKRFFTV
+131 ITRVDIPWKRFFNI

-168 QGFVSKMILREMIQ
+168 QGFVSNMILNNVIQ
-182 FKIYGFW
+182 FKIYGFY

-218 EDAALDLGASKGKIF
+218 EDAALDLGASKWKVF
-233 RSITLPLA
+233 TRITLPLA
-241 TPGIASAILLI
+241 TPGIASAILLV

-280 IVGMYNMK
+280 IVGMYDMRS
-288 GGAALAILLLIPS
+288 GAGLAILLLIPS
-301 LIAFCVQKYWVS
+301 LIAFGLQKYWVS

-319 VTGKPSAARIKVD
+319 VTGKPSSTRIKMD
-332 RPLTKYSI
+332 HPITKYSI
-340 FGLCLLLAS
+340 FGLCLLLTG
-349 VIFLFYGMILFG
+349 VIFLFYGMVLFG

-371 SLTWDNYVH
+371 TLTFDNYRH
-380 VFTIGWEYIKDT
+380 VFTVGWGFIRDT

-399 TPIAGVL
+399 TPIAGIL
-406 AMVIAFLVVRKNF
+406 AMFIAFLVVRKNF

-440 GIGYILAFNQRP
+440 GIGYILAFNEYP
-452 LLLTG
+452 LKLTG

-469 DIAVGVQTGIAELQQ
+469 DLAVGVQTGIAELQQ
-484 IDPSIEEAST
+484 IDPCIEEAAT
-494 DLGADSSVTFR
+494 DLGADSATTFR

-527 MTAISAVIFVV
+527 MTAVSAVIFVV

-566 VIIIFILLALWLI
+566 VIILFILLALWLI
-579 QFLVNRLGGGRK
+579 QYLVKKMQGERRI
-591 LKFEKAE
+591 KFERAE
-598 TLQSI
+598 AL

>member
-1 LVSDR
+1 
-6 EGGGISPLRWHFDEP
+6 
-21 PNEEVFPPMIRTKRF
+21 MIRTKRF

-42 TPSDLKR
+42 TPSDVKR

-57 MGILL
+57 IGILL

-94 VDLMS
+94 ADLMS

-131 ITRVDIPWKRFFTV
+131 ITRVNIPWKRFFTV

-332 RPLTKYSI
+332 RSLTKYSI

-371 SLTWDNYVH
+371 SLTWNNYIH

-399 TPIAGVL
+399 TPISGVL
-406 AMVIAFLVVRKNF
+406 AMIIAFLVVRKNF
-419 PGKRLMELVSLL
+419 PGKQLMELVSLL

-494 DLGADSSVTFR
+494 DLGADSSITFR

-511 ITPAFYAGLA
+511 ITPAFYSGLA

-566 VIIIFILLALWLI
+566 VIIVFILLALWLI

-598 TLQSI
+598 SLQSI

>member
-1 LVSDR
+1 
-6 EGGGISPLRWHFDEP
+6 
-21 PNEEVFPPMIRTKRF
+21 
-36 VAALRR
+36 VATLRR

-399 TPIAGVL
+399 TPISGVL

-511 ITPAFYAGLA
+511 ITPAFYTGLA

-579 QFLVNRLGGGRK
+579 QSLVNRLGGGRK

>member
-1 LVSDR
+1 
-6 EGGGISPLRWHFDEP
+6 
-21 PNEEVFPPMIRTKRF
+21 MIRTKRF
-36 VAALRR
+36 VASLRR
-42 TPSDLKR
+42 TPSDVKR

-131 ITRVDIPWKRFFTV
+131 ITRVNIPWKRFFTV

-332 RPLTKYSI
+332 RSLTKYSI

-371 SLTWDNYVH
+371 SLTWNNYIH

-399 TPIAGVL
+399 TPISGVL
-406 AMVIAFLVVRKNF
+406 AMIIAFLVVRKNF

-494 DLGADSSVTFR
+494 DLGADSSITFR

-511 ITPAFYAGLA
+511 ITPAFYSGLA

-566 VIIIFILLALWLI
+566 VIIVFILLALWLI

-591 LKFEKAE
+591 LEFEKAE
-598 TLQSI
+598 SLQSV

>member
-1 LVSDR
+1 MKKTQR
-6 EGGGISPLRWHFDEP
+6 
-21 PNEEVFPPMIRTKRF
+21 M
-36 VAALRR
+36 VAYLRR
-42 TPSDLKR
+42 APSDVRK
-49 LFQEPLLL
+49 LFKDPLLL
-57 MGILL
+57 VGILL
-62 VNVFLFLFVVLPL
+62 VNLFLFLFIVLPL

-81 SFEDNGRFSLQVF
+81 SFEENGWFSLGIF
-94 VDLMS
+94 WDLMS

-112 LGVAVSI
+112 LGVTVSI
-119 LGTLI
+119 LGTI
-124 GFIFAYA
+124 VGFVFAYA
-131 ITRVDIPWKRFFTV
+131 ITRVDIPWKRFFNI

-168 QGFVSKMILREMIQ
+168 QGFVSKLILQNMIQ
-182 FKIYGFW
+182 FQIYGFY
-189 GLLVVETL
+189 GLLMVETL

-241 TPGIASAILLI
+241 TPGIASAVLLV
-252 FSQSLADFGNPMILA
+252 FSQSLADFGNPIILA

-280 IVGMYNMK
+280 IVGMYDMK

-301 LIAFCVQKYWVS
+301 LIAFFLQKYWVS

-319 VTGKPSAARIKVD
+319 VTGKPSSGRIKMD
-332 RPLTKYSI
+332 DPLTRYGI
-340 FGLCLLLAS
+340 FGLCLFLTLI
-349 VIFLFYGMILFG
+349 IFLFYGMVIFG
-361 SVVKLWGANH
+361 SLVKLWGANH
-371 SLTWDNYVH
+371 TLTMDNYKH

-399 TPIAGVL
+399 TPLAGIL
-406 AMVIAFLVVRKNF
+406 AMIIAFLVVRKQF
-419 PGKRLMELVSLL
+419 PGKRLMEMVSLL

-440 GIGYILAFNQRP
+440 GIGYILAFNQPP
-452 LLLTG
+452 LVLTG

-494 DLGADSSVTFR
+494 DLGADSSFTFR
-505 RITLPL
+505 KITLPL
-511 ITPAFYAGLA
+511 IAPAFYSGLA

-566 VIIIFILLALWLI
+566 VIIIFILIALWVI
-579 QFLVNRLGGGRK
+579 QWLVNQLGRGRK
-591 LKFEKAE
+591 IKFEKAE
-598 TLQSI
+598 AL

>member
-1 LVSDR
+1 MR
-6 EGGGISPLRWHFDEP
+6 
-21 PNEEVFPPMIRTKRF
+21 
-36 VAALRR
+36 
-42 TPSDLKR
+42 
-49 LFQEPLLL
+49 EPLLL
-57 MGILL
+57 IGILL
-62 VNVFLFLFVVLPL
+62 VNLVLFLFIVFPL

-81 SFEDNGRFSLQVF
+81 SFEEEGRFSINVF
-94 VDLMS
+94 FDLLS

-106 LIHSLT
+106 LIHSLN
-112 LGVAVSI
+112 LGVVVSI
-119 LGTLI
+119 LSTVI

-131 ITRVDIPWKRFFTV
+131 VTRVDIPWKRFFNV
-145 TATFPIIAPPFMM
+145 SATFPIIAPPFMM

-168 QGFVSKMILREMIQ
+168 QGFVSKTILNGLIE
-182 FKIYGFW
+182 FKIYGFY

-197 TYFSTAYLTLYGVLQ
+197 TYFPTAYLTLYGVLL

-241 TPGIASAILLI
+241 IPGIASAFLLV

-301 LIAFCVQKYWVS
+301 LIAFFLQKYWVS

-319 VTGKPSAARIKVD
+319 VTGKPSATRIKMDYPVT
-332 RPLTKYSI
+332 RYSV
-340 FGLCLLLAS
+340 FGVCLLLTG
-349 VIFLFYGMILFG
+349 IILLFYGMVFFG
-361 SVVKLWGANH
+361 SLVKLWGANH
-371 SLTWDNYVH
+371 SLTINNYKH
-380 VFTIGWEYIKDT
+380 VFTVGWGYIKDT

-399 TPIAGVL
+399 TPIAGIM

-419 PGKRLMELVSLL
+419 PGKRLMEMVSLL

-440 GIGYILAFNQRP
+440 GIGYILAFNEPP
-452 LLLTG
+452 LVLTG
-457 TAAIIVLLFIFR
+457 TAAIIILLFIFR

-494 DLGADSSVTFR
+494 DLGADSFFTFR
-505 RITLPL
+505 KITLPL
-511 ITPAFYAGLA
+511 ITPAFYSGLA
-521 FTFVKC
+521 FTFVRC

-544 ITIAILGSVENSD
+544 ITIAILGSVESAH

-566 VIIIFILLALWLI
+566 VIIVFILLALWLI
-579 QFLVNRLGGGRK
+579 QFLVNQVGGGRRIR
-591 LKFEKAE
+591 FEKAE
-598 TLQSI
+598 VVRSN